1 MRFKKH
7 ERHIVIR
14 SYTYDVADEALDERF
29 GSVERFQQILSHLS
43 DYEWAESRGEE
54 PSFEELDQL
63 SDLTDGSASDVDDYW
78 LSDDKGGTEV
88 SYEPVTDA

>member
-14 SYTYDVADEALDERF
+14 SYTYDIADEILAERF
-29 GSVERFQQILSHLS
+29 GSVERFREVLSHAS
-43 DYEWAESRGEE
+43 DDEWAESQGEE
-54 PSFEELDQL
+54 PSVEELDQL
-63 SDLTDGSASDVDDYW
+63 SELTDGSANDVDDYW

-88 SYEPVTDA
+88 SYELDTDA

>member
-14 SYTYDVADEALDERF
+14 SYTYNVADENLAERF
-29 GSVERFQQILSHLS
+29 GSVQRFREVLSHAS
-43 DYEWAESRGEE
+43 DDEWEESQGEE
-54 PSFEELDQL
+54 PSVEELDAL
-63 SDLTDGSASDVDDYW
+63 SDLTGVSASDVDDYW
-78 LSDDKGGTEV
+78 ISDDKGGTEV